1 MKRISLY
8 GALAAAGIV
17 AGSAAFAADQVNDM
31 SFTEQGQTVN
41 QEVQTYQA
49 TGQFGRV
56 GSHALSKEGV
66 PGLMGASADEDLDRY
81 VYELGIEMRIRNA
94 KYSRDPTGFR

>member
-1 MKRISLY
+1 MKRKLLY
-8 GALAAAGIV
+8 GALAAAV
-17 AGSAAFAADQVNDM
+17 LAGSAAYAAPVNDT

-56 GSHALSKEGV
+56 GSHGMSKEGV
-66 PGLMGASADEDLDRY
+66 PGLMGASGDEDMDRY

-94 KYSRDPTGFR
+94 KYSRDPSGFR

>member
-1 MKRISLY
+1 MKRIALY
-8 GALAAAGIV
+8 GALASACILI
-17 AGSAAFAADQVNDM
+17 GSAACAADQVNDM

-41 QEVQTYQA
+41 QEVQIHQA

-56 GSHALSKEGV
+56 GSQAMSKEGV
-66 PGLMGASADEDLDRY
+66 PGLMGASADEDMDRY
-81 VYELGIEMRIRNA
+81 VYELGVEMRIRNA

>member
-1 MKRISLY
+1 MKRQSLY
-8 GALAAAGIV
+8 GALV
-17 AGSAAFAADQVNDM
+17 ASLLVWSTAYAADTVNDM
-31 SFTEQGQTVN
+31 SFIEQGQTVN
-41 QEVQTYQA
+41 QDVQTYQA

-56 GSHALSKEGV
+56 GSHTMSREGV

-94 KYSRDPTGFR
+94 KYGRDPTGFR

>member
-1 MKRISLY
+1 MKRTVLY
-8 GALAAAGIV
+8 SALASACALAG
-17 AGSAAFAADQVNDM
+17 AAAFAADPVSDT

-41 QEVQTYQA
+41 EEVQTYQA

-56 GSHALSKEGV
+56 GSHTMSREGV

-94 KYSRDPTGFR
+94 KYGRDPTGFR